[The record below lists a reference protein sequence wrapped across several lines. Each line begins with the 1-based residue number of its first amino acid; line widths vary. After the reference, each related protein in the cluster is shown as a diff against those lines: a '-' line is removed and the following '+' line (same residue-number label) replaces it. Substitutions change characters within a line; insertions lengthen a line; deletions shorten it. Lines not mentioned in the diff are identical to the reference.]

1 MNSPHIIQIN
11 NLNFNFGKHP
21 VLQNVSLQVPYNSIF
36 GFLGPNGAGKTTTI
50 KTIMG
55 LLRIKD
61 NSIFVFG
68 KDINKHRIEILS
80 NASAIVEVPSLYDH
94 LTAIENLKITCLLR
108 NIDYKRIN
116 NVLDSVNLT
125 NDASRKIRQFSTGMK
140 QRLSLASALLSQP
153 ELLILDEP
161 INGLDPKGII
171 EIRNLLFDLN
181 KIYGTTIFISSHIL
195 SEIER
200 ICSHIGIINN
210 GKIVFHGSMD
220 TLIKQRNKVQQV
232 IIETSEIQSAFNL
245 LQNKFTIKNDNNFLI
260 LQYNS
265 KQDIANAL
273 EIITTHHI
281 PVYSVQPIANSLEDS
296 FLHYLNID

>member
-245 LQNKFTIKNDNNFLI
+245 LQNKFIVKNDNNFLI

>member
-1 MNSPHIIQIN
+1 
-11 NLNFNFGKHP
+11 
-21 VLQNVSLQVPYNSIF
+21 
-36 GFLGPNGAGKTTTI
+36 
-50 KTIMG
+50 
-55 LLRIKD
+55 
-61 NSIFVFG
+61 
-68 KDINKHRIEILS
+68 
-80 NASAIVEVPSLYDH
+80 
-94 LTAIENLKITCLLR
+94 
-108 NIDYKRIN
+108 
-116 NVLDSVNLT
+116 
-125 NDASRKIRQFSTGMK
+125 MK